1 MLDVNAPFQ
10 QETIQNINESVNGGL
25 SYHRINNM
33 KYLYYVFLVNANGNY
48 VQLTPEGVKFLEID
62 DSILEYSL
70 SGTVIIQNDN
80 EMLERTSYLKLIDQ
94 AVGEGNADLDF
105 TDFFFRNDCRDYLYI
120 YIKPDLENPYDMG
133 KDVDNVNPDN
143 FTLRGL
149 FSVISNE
156 DIVTESNP
164 GQKLKKLRFVDSQI
178 EMLREK
184 NISFSTS
191 NYVDSNNIEDLD
203 DENRQIFTGDAIKL
217 VLKEGLEM
225 GSKGETDHSDLVYFD
240 ASAWNVGTST
250 IFYSS
255 PGEHNVLDDLEYLLN
270 RHTSSQP
277 PFDFCL
283 LRKNRYT
290 KLWSLISMKSI
301 FDNAVYQNNE
311 SSSGGL
317 LHNELIVLGNTT
329 EDGQQNNKK
338 HKNRVPLTNVNNIS
352 YTDYSSVD
360 NYNFTNMFGLDAQ
373 TKLVTTAVHSYQL
386 NDKQFQIDL
395 TNNSANECFNVYY
408 DTYVRGASNN
418 PYPLFVSEN
427 KNDIYSNIFLN
438 DLRRNNINMKSSFSI
453 NDKEP
458 DQRLGQGRNKF
469 LQDAIYLNN
478 KVELTLKG
486 MTFRQS
492 SRFFSFERAA
502 SFIESKVDDKIF
514 GTYLAVMVKHTFVGE
529 TYTNKLLGAKT
540 YLYGNPEV
548 ANTL

>member
-10 QETIQNINESVNGGL
+10 KETIQNINESVNRGL

-70 SGTVIIQNDN
+70 SGTIIIQNDN
-80 EMLERTSYLKLIDQ
+80 EMIERSSYLKLLEE
-94 AVGEGNADLDF
+94 AVGEGNDDLNY

-120 YIKPDLENPYDMG
+120 YIQPDLENPYDMG
-133 KDVDNVNPDN
+133 KDIETIDPQN
-143 FTLRGL
+143 FTLRGVY
-149 FSVISNE
+149 SIISNE
-156 DIVTESNP
+156 DIVQDTSP
-164 GQKLKKLRFVDSQI
+164 GAKLKKLRFVDNQI

-203 DENRQIFTGDAIKL
+203 DQNRELFTGDAIKL

-225 GSKGETDHSDLVYFD
+225 GSKGETDHSDLVYYD
-240 ASAWNVGTST
+240 TGAWNLGTSA

-255 PGEHNVLDDLEYLLN
+255 PGEHNVLDDLEYLLE
-270 RHTSSQP
+270 RHTSSLP
-277 PFDFCL
+277 PFDFCI

-301 FDNAVYQNNE
+301 FDNAVLQTE
-311 SSSGGL
+311 SSSSGGL

-329 EDGQQNNKK
+329 EDSQQGTKK
-338 HKNRVPLTNVNNIS
+338 HKQRTPLTSVNNIS

-360 NYNFTNMFGLDAQ
+360 NYNFQNMFGIDAQ
-373 TKLVTTAVHSYQL
+373 TRLTTTAVHSYQL
-386 NDKQFQIDL
+386 DNKQFQIDL
-395 TNNSANECFNVYY
+395 TNNSADECFNVYY

-418 PYPLFVSEN
+418 PYPLFVSDN

-438 DLRRNNINMKSSFSI
+438 DLRRNNINMKNTFSI

-486 MTFRQS
+486 MTFRES
-492 SRFFSFERAA
+492 AKFFSFERAA
-502 SFIESKVDDKIF
+502 DFVDGRVDDKIF
-514 GTYLAVMVKHTFVGE
+514 GTYLTVMVKHTFVGE
-529 TYTNKLLGAKT
+529 VYTNKLLGAKT
-540 YLYGNPEV
+540 YLFGNPKV
-548 ANTL
+548 VNTL